1 MPLPFIPLVLG
12 GASLLAGA
20 FGVKKGLD
28 AKEDFDR
35 AERIGKNAQYKYD
48 SAVSA
53 TKSSQEKTTEILV
66 ELGTLRKNVCLNEL
80 KSFIEKVSDERLH
93 RISRGKLED
102 MKDAVTKSMN
112 FEAKAG
118 GLASGVASGILAG
131 FGASGSVGLLA
142 TASTGTAI
150 SSLAGAAA
158 TNATLAWLGGG
169 ALSVGGL
176 GMAGGTAVLGGLV
189 AGPALAVGGFMLAN
203 KAEEALEKAEEYRS
217 KANEAV
223 AKLNRIQM
231 LLNNETQPMVKKAIM
246 VTNRLREIYN
256 CSPNDENAE
265 KLFDAICLP
274 LFNGKNAD
282 GTPCLAQNVGS
293 KLDALLS

>member
-1 MPLPFIPLVLG
+1 MPLPLIPALLG

-28 AKEDFDR
+28 AKENFDR
-35 AERIGKNAQYKYD
+35 AERIGKDAQRKYD
-48 SAVSA
+48 EAVSL
-53 TKSSQEKTTEILV
+53 TKSSQAKTKEV
-66 ELGTLRKNVCLNEL
+66 FAELGMLRKNVCLNEL
-80 KSFIEKVSDERLH
+80 KSFIEKASDERLH
-93 RISRGKLED
+93 RISKGKLEE
-102 MKDAVTKSMN
+102 MKDAVAKSMD

-169 ALSVGGL
+169 ALATGGL

-217 KANEAV
+217 IANEAV
-223 AKLNRIQM
+223 SKLNRIKM
-231 LLNNETQPMVKKAIM
+231 ILTGEIQPRVKKAINT
-246 VTNRLREIYN
+246 TNTLIKIYHSN
-256 CSPNDENAE
+256 PNDENAE
-265 KLFDAICLP
+265 RLFDIVCLP
-274 LFNGKNAD
+274 LIKGYDSD
-282 GTPCLAQNVGS
+282 GVPLLAPDIDR
-293 KLDALLS
+293 LDEFLR